1 MDSKTFIIGLIII
14 LICIIPF
21 FIFQFLK
28 RKKTKQ
34 AVQLLKDLAFQHGC
48 EITEYEMCGNYLIG
62 ADETESFLFFIK
74 QYEGQ
79 NYKQFIDLKK
89 VQICKKNESSRIANN
104 TTIIEKLELVFIPK
118 DKSEKEIRLEFYDN
132 DIAFQLYGELQSIEK
147 WYSIV
152 NKLLAK

>member
-14 LICIIPF
+14 LTCITPF

-34 AVQLLKDLAFQHGC
+34 DVQLLKDLALQHGC
-48 EITEYEMCGNYLIG
+48 EITEHEMCGNYLIG
-62 ADETESFLFFIK
+62 VDENESFLFFIK

-89 VQICKKNESSRIANN
+89 VQTCKIKDTSRIANN
-104 TTIIEKLELVFIPK
+104 TTLIEKLELVLMPK
-118 DKSEKEIRLEFYDN
+118 DKSEKEIVLEFYDN
-132 DIAFQLYGELQSIEK
+132 DIAMQLFGELQSIEK
-147 WYSIV
+147 WYALV
-152 NKLLAK
+152 TKLLVK